1 MALSTALVA
10 DACWQRLKFAS
21 QPRPWVLYPFKIS
34 EQLHKCTISTFAT
47 AAPPAAGYAVLAA
60 RGCRQ
65 CPQICITNP
74 DPWGSWRLQLH
85 NCTVFTSATA
95 VSKTGGGARACRQRP
110 QIEAVDRRALSSARN
125 NTTVGDC
132 KPGESEV
139 GWYRKII
146 FRYCPDRKLNLFWCF
161 FKTNKIRIKLI
172 ESGWYQSELI

>member
-1 MALSTALVA
+1 MA

-21 QPRPWVLYPFKIS
+21 QPRPWGFRVLYPFKIS

-47 AAPPAAGYAVLAA
+47 AVPPATGCAALAA

-85 NCTVFTSATA
+85 NCTIFTSATA
-95 VSKTGGGARACRQRP
+95 VSKTGGGGVVCSAGGARACRQRP

-146 FRYCPDRKLNLFWCF
+146 FRYCPDHRKLNLF
-161 FKTNKIRIKLI
+161 
-172 ESGWYQSELI
+172 